1 MITKV
6 TSEGNIIQYP
16 LGKDPVTIAKV
27 PPWNTTAR
35 SSSFSTKAS
44 DRNMVDT
51 TSGWLT
57 ATLPLSPV
65 AGDVIE
71 FFDAKGQFGTFAL
84 TLGRNGNPING
95 LTSDFICDIM
105 GKKYVATYIDNSF
118 GWSISF

>member
-1 MITKV
+1 
-6 TSEGNIIQYP
+6 
-16 LGKDPVTIAKV
+16 
-27 PPWNTTAR
+27 
-35 SSSFSTKAS
+35 
-44 DRNMVDT
+44 MVDT
-51 TSGWLT
+51 TGGALT

-71 FFDAKGQFGTFAL
+71 FFDAKGQFGTNAL

-95 LTSDFICDIM
+95 QASDFICDIM